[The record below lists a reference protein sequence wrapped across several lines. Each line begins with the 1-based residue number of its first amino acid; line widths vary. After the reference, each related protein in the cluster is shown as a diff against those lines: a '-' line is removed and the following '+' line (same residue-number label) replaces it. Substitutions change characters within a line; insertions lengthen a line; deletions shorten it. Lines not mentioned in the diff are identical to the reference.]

1 MELAEVEVVPHEV
14 APIIRIRGE
23 IDLSNTAAV
32 RAVLIEAVPHSGPG
46 IVLDLTETSY
56 LDSSG
61 VRLLFD
67 MAERLQ
73 ARRQRLALVVTQQA
87 LVRRV
92 LVLTKLDDAVPL
104 HETVDD
110 ALAAL
115 SPSF

>member
-1 MELAEVEVVPHEV
+1 MADPLRPYA
-14 APIIRIRGE
+14 GE
-23 IDLSNTAAV
+23 NGADRVKRRRAA
-32 RAVLIEAVPHSGPG
+32 LIEAVPHSGPG
-46 IVLDLTETSY
+46 IILDLTETTY

-73 ARRQRLALVVTQQA
+73 ARRQRMVLVVTQQA

-115 SPSF
+115 SPGF